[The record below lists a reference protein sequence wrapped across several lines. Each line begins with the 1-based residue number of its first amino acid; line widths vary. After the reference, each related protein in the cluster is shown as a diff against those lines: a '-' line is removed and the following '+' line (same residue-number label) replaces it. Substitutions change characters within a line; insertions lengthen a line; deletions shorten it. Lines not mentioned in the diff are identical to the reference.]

1 MKNVI
6 MPYKKIK
13 TVETILLSKKKFKIS
28 VLKKIPDLTTFIIR
42 FHNCDNKTIL
52 FIK

>member
-13 TVETILLSKKKFKIS
+13 TVETILLSKKK
-28 VLKKIPDLTTFIIR
+28 VQNLGVKKNSRSNNFY
-42 FHNCDNKTIL
+42 N
-52 FIK
+52 